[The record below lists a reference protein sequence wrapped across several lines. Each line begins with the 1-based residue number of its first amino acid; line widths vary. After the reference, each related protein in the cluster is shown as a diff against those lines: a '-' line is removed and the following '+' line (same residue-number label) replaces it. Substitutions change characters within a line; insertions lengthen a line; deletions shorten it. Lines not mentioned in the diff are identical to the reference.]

1 MRFPAAEDLGPSA
14 PSTVL
19 CERNI
24 QERGLSVMRIA
35 RVFLAMAATWT
46 TAMTLGCGDAAPPIP
61 SSSNAPEVAAISEE
75 QQRLERFFADS
86 HAEDMR
92 RYPFTASYLGIK
104 DQQDKWNNVSQAF
117 VEETRRIDAARLEAI
132 ADFDPEQLSEARRL
146 SQTLYRKGLERSQ
159 ALEQYQLQRYVMHQ
173 HRGPHTS
180 VPSSLINIHQISD
193 VADAEAYIGRLRN
206 VSDYFDQVIEQLNLR
221 AEQNFLLVDW
231 MYPRIIESA
240 QNVVTGAPFGDGNES
255 VIWSDFKSKVTAL
268 GLEQPEQTRL
278 LAAAKAALMEQVGPA
293 YQRLIATLQAQ
304 STAAHKHDGIWRLDE
319 TGGFYQGLLQWY
331 TTTDLS
337 AEEIHQL
344 GLENV
349 DRIHQEMRAV
359 MARVDFEGALPDF
372 FQWVRQNQALRFSND
387 DAGREAYLAEAGVA
401 IDAMRAK
408 LPEYF
413 GRLPQAELVIKR
425 VEPFRER
432 SAGKAFYQSPPPDG
446 SRPGIYYANLYDM
459 SAMPKTD
466 IQALAFHEGIPGHHL
481 QRAITAELDDIPE
494 FQRYLGFTAFSEGWG
509 LYSEYLAKEMGFYQ
523 DPYSEFGR
531 LAMELWR
538 AARLVVDTGIHALRW
553 DREQAI
559 QYLLDNTPNAESD
572 CTKAI
577 ERYIAM
583 PGQATAY
590 MVGKIKILALRDMAQ
605 EALGEQFDM
614 REFHDTVL
622 GSGPVPLNIL
632 EDIVLAMI
640 AAKQTRG

>member
-1 MRFPAAEDLGPSA
+1 
-14 PSTVL
+14 
-19 CERNI
+19 
-24 QERGLSVMRIA
+24 MRIA
-35 RVFLAMAATWT
+35 RVFLGFCATWAMAMA
-46 TAMTLGCGDAAPPIP
+46 LGCGDAAAPVP
-61 SSSNAPEVAAISEE
+61 SSSNAPETEAISEE
-75 QQRLERFFADS
+75 QRRLERFFADS
-86 HAEDMR
+86 HAEDMQ

-117 VEETRRIDAARLEAI
+117 IEETQRIDAARLEAI

-159 ALEQYQLQRYVMHQ
+159 ALEQYQLQRYVIHQ

-180 VPSSLINIHQISD
+180 VASSLINIHQVTD
-193 VADAEAYIGRLRN
+193 VADAEAYIGRLQN
-206 VSDYFDQVIEQLNLR
+206 VSGYFDQVIEQLNLR
-221 AEQNFLLVDW
+221 AKQNFLLVDW

-240 QNVVTGAPFGDGNES
+240 QNVVTGAPFDAGSDS
-255 VIWSDFKSKVTAL
+255 VIWSDFKSKVAAL
-268 GLEQPEQTRL
+268 SLEQAEEARL
-278 LAAAKAALMEQVGPA
+278 LKEAEVALVEQVEPA
-293 YQRLIATLQAQ
+293 YQRLIATLEAQ
-304 STAAHKHDGIWRLDE
+304 STAAHAHDGVWRFDE
-319 TGGFYQGLLQWY
+319 TGGFYQALLQWY
-331 TTTDLS
+331 TTTDLT
-337 AEEIHQL
+337 AAEIHQL

-349 DRIHQEMRAV
+349 ERIHQEMRAI
-359 MARVDFEGALPDF
+359 MARVNFEGTLPDF
-372 FQWVRQNQALRFSND
+372 FQSVRQSQALRFTND
-387 DAGREAYLAEAGVA
+387 DAGREAYLAEAGAA
-401 IDAMRAK
+401 IEAMRAK

-413 GRLPQAELVIKR
+413 GRLPQAELIIKR

-459 SAMPKTD
+459 NAMPKTD

-481 QRAITAELDDIPE
+481 QRAITAEHGDIPE

-509 LYSEYLAKEMGFYQ
+509 LYSEYLAKEMGFYE

-531 LAMELWR
+531 LTMELWR
-538 AARLVVDTGIHALRW
+538 AARLVVDTGIHSLRW

-590 MVGKIKILALRDMAQ
+590 MVGKVKILSLRDMAQ

-614 REFHDTVL
+614 RQFHDTVL
-622 GSGPVPLNIL
+622 GSGPVPLDIL
-632 EDIVLAMI
+632 EDNINAMI
-640 AAKQTRG
+640 AATRSQG